1 MIFLLDIDESKLNIL
16 IHFYSILLEKVRL
29 IIWRILFLEKHWKNV
44 SAALRKK
51 QHLTQAQLADLVGA
65 TAKHISEIE
74 RGITGISI
82 DMQVLL
88 SNHLYCSLDY
98 LIKGQDYETVET
110 SLPSFVIDILHCH
123 NESEKTLFI
132 DYLNFYD
139 KLRKK

>member
-1 MIFLLDIDESKLNIL
+1 MENPISNESIGKR
-16 IHFYSILLEKVRL
+16 V
-29 IIWRILFLEKHWKNV
+29 
-44 SAALRKK
+44 AALRKK